1 MIHGVPQMRQSAG
14 AAYALLCRSAA
25 QCGAAVVLSSALIM
39 LPTVAHSRVRDN
51 ASAAVEVTADIAPR
65 CDVEAQGPR
74 SATDLRIDWATR
86 VQFDFRLDC
95 NAPFRIG
102 LATQNGGLRHAAA
115 GSVAAGN
122 GANVGAL
129 DADGFATIL
138 PYDVALRFDTDQA
151 GWVDAGSCASAAL
164 ISSAGGCRFY
174 GRAAGEGLSPGARVT
189 AIARTGTLAI
199 SWAGDGGDDPSGNPA
214 RARLA
219 AGDYADIITLVV
231 GPRT

>member
-1 MIHGVPQMRQSAG
+1 M
-14 AAYALLCRSAA
+14 
-25 QCGAAVVLSSALIM
+25 LSSALAV
-39 LPTVAHSRVRDN
+39 LPMAAQAGVRDN

-86 VQFDFRLDC
+86 LQFDFRLDC

-102 LATQNGGLRHAAA
+102 LATLNGGLRQVAAA
-115 GSVAAGN
+115 NA
-122 GANVGAL
+122 GAL
-129 DADGFATIL
+129 DADGFATMM

-164 ISSAGGCRFY
+164 TSSAGGCRFY
-174 GRAAGEGLSPGARVT
+174 GRAVGEGMSPGARVT

-199 SWAGDGGDDPSGNPA
+199 SWAGEDADGSGGTSG